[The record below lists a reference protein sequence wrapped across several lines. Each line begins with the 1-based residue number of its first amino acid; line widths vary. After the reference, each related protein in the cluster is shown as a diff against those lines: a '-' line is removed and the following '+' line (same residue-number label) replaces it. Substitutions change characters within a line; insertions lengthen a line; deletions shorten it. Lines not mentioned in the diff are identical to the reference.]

1 MQTQKLSL
9 VLCANFCYASILG
22 TSNSSIITVNIPQ
35 MFYLCDEKRLKH
47 HQISDVFGVQ
57 NVVN

>member
-9 VLCANFCYASILG
+9 VLCANFCYAYMLG
-22 TSNSSIITVNIPQ
+22 TDNLSLITVNIPQ
-35 MFYLCDEKRLKH
+35 MFYSCDGKCLKH

-57 NVVN
+57 NVVD